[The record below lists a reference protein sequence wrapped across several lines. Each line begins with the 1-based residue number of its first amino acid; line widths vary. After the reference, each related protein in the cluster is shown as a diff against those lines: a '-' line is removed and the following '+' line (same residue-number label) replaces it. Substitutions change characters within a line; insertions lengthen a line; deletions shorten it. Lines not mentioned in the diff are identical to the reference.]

1 MGISSWTGKD
11 VNGPILSDGGLLGPA
26 LKCSEVAI
34 TSNQNIALAAA
45 LEEL

>member
-1 MGISSWTGKD
+1 MRATLLL
-11 VNGPILSDGGLLGPA
+11 NGPILSDGGLLGPA